1 MSGGWLAAALLA
13 LVVGVL
19 FSVRYAWWRCA
30 VALRHPRILMYHMI
44 RDPLPGGRFN
54 KLRVRPAAFE
64 RQLRKLVAER
74 WRFAFVSEL
83 PQLRGEPK
91 VAALTFDDGYRD
103 NYLAAHPL
111 LLKYGA
117 KATLYLVVDRFG
129 RDWSAAKKAHHDSGE
144 LGAEEKLTDDD
155 VRAMLDSGCWEL
167 GAHTFT
173 HPLLPSLE
181 PAQRRREVAGAKAV
195 LESQF
200 ATAVRSFAYPFG
212 IFEAADVELAASA
225 GYQQAVTTVPG
236 ISTDV
241 DADALELKRIKV
253 SGNEGRLAF
262 SLRLRSG
269 RRGLWK

>member
-1 MSGGWLAAALLA
+1 MSGGLFGAALLA
-13 LVVGVL
+13 LVLAGF
-19 FSVRYAWWRCA
+19 FSVRYAWWRRT
-30 VALRHPRILMYHMI
+30 VDHRHPRILMYHMI

-83 PQLRGEPK
+83 PQLQGERK

-111 LLKYGA
+111 LAKYGA
-117 KATLYLVVDRFG
+117 KATLYLVVDRFE
-129 RDWSAAKKAHHDSGE
+129 RDWSAAKKPHHDGGE
-144 LGAEEKLTDDD
+144 LGAEQKLGDDD

-167 GAHTFT
+167 GAHTLT
-173 HPLLPSLE
+173 HPLLPSL
-181 PAQRRREVAGAKAV
+181 PAARRQREIADAKAA
-195 LESQF
+195 LESRF
-200 ATAVRSFAYPFG
+200 NTAVRSFAYPFG
-212 IFEAADVELAASA
+212 IFETTDVGLVESA
-225 GYQQAVTTVPG
+225 GYQHAVTTEPG

-241 DADALELKRIKV
+241 RADALELKRIKV
-253 SGNEGRLAF
+253 SGKEGRLGFA
-262 SLRLRSG
+262 LRLRSG